1 MQAVVATAH
10 VGAGEGRAGRQ
21 AADFSGTPLRAL
33 PGNELP
39 ARGERPRLLTRQP
52 RATKE
57 NESFFSSVPDS
68 SLEELIYSCVCS
80 LKDIIYW
87 LIVVIT
93 KC

>member
-1 MQAVVATAH
+1 MSS
-10 VGAGEGRAGRQ
+10 R
-21 AADFSGTPLRAL
+21 
-33 PGNELP
+33 
-39 ARGERPRLLTRQP
+39 ARGERSRLLTRQP

-57 NESFFSSVPDS
+57 NESFFSSMPDS
-68 SLEELIYSCVCS
+68 SLEELIYSCVSS